1 MGECPSNILRII
13 YTCDR
18 LEGKVFLYQA
28 VRDSSSITLDHKSAI
43 LIGRWCVS
51 DIKAK
56 DVRANNCPP
65 ITLLQKIVPQ
75 HSCSCSYHPLCFH
88 FCNPFLNLWNLLS
101 FSLFFSFLFPGA
113 TSLSVKSCPPPYTK
127 FYKFISYLLPLDISI
142 FLLDWRFFV
151 DASSHT
157 SLTVILIKHLFA
169 GNGLKTHFLGEVMIG
184 QSWVSFLIREML
196 IIDFSF

>member
-1 MGECPSNILRII
+1 MASVFSQLQNQGMGECPLNILRII

-51 DIKAK
+51 DIKTK

-75 HSCSCSYHPLCFH
+75 HPCSWMHTIHYAFTFVTPSWTCETYFH
-88 FCNPFLNLWNLLS
+88 FHY
-101 FSLFFSFLFPGA
+101 FFSFLFLGA

-127 FYKFISYLLPLDISI
+127 FYKFISYLLPLYISI

-169 GNGLKTHFLGEVMIG
+169 GNGLKTHF
-184 QSWVSFLIREML
+184 F
-196 IIDFSF
+196 